1 MTTRQLTQ
9 EEIDIAPEWATH
21 YQIYGDD
28 KDICFESKD
37 FYQLVLNGV
46 RKDNTIGL
54 EDESIPIPGREKS
67 ASEAEIIHK
76 EVCRIAEYLYKKF
89 YSDVKGFELLEGT
102 SGVLSQIDNMLTGL
116 TKK

>member
-9 EEIDIAPEWATH
+9 EEIDSAPEWATH
-21 YQIYGDD
+21 YAIGDD
-28 KDICFESKD
+28 HICFENEE
-37 FYQLVLNGV
+37 FFQLNGV
-46 RKDNTIGL
+46 KIVNMEGL
-54 EDESIPIPGREKS
+54 DVDSLPIPRKEKP
-67 ASEAEIIHK
+67 ASEAELIHE

>member
-21 YQIYGDD
+21 YQIYDNY
-28 KDICFESKD
+28 ICFEND
-37 FYQLVLNGV
+37 EFYQFIPNGV

-67 ASEAEIIHK
+67 ASEAELIHK
-76 EVCRIAEYLYKKF
+76 EVCRIAEYLYKK
-89 YSDVKGFELLEGT
+89 SDVKGFELLEGT